1 MMLSVETATAVHN
14 FVILS
19 KTAPN
24 LLRLASPDDKEYD
37 DEKFVIVS
45 GAVGLKTLICVKYHV
60 ANFGREVIFDVLLK
74 HNTTPCSSR
83 WLLCFFLLVGPNILS
98 ASDCGD
104 VCD

>member
-37 DEKFVIVS
+37 DEKFLIVS
-45 GAVGLKTLICVKYHV
+45 GSVGRKTLICLKYHV

-74 HNTTPCSSR
+74 HNTKPCSSR
-83 WLLCFFLLVGPNILS
+83 WLLCFFVSWSKYTERIRLW
-98 ASDCGD
+98 
-104 VCD
+104 